1 MRRIVVVLAML
12 VGTVGLLGI
21 DHVGSARSAQEDVD
35 HLARHPF
42 VGTWVAMT
50 PAGPVPTIVGPDGSF
65 VSAFSAPYFD
75 PGLGLTFQGSALGR
89 GEADGERGS
98 HFTAI
103 QVLTDAEGTYL
114 GTFQFEGH
122 PEVSADGQTFM
133 DTTPQRVVMRD
144 ANNTITFDQIL
155 PVEPPVTGIRLTPDG
170 VDLPVSVPTNATPAA

>member
-1 MRRIVVVLAML
+1 MRRIVVALAML
-12 VGTVGLLGI
+12 VGMVGLLGI
-21 DHVGSARSAQEDVD
+21 VHGGSARSSQEEAGD
-35 HLARHPF
+35 LAGHPF

-65 VSAFSAPYFD
+65 VAAFTANYFD

-89 GEADGERGS
+89 WEADGERGT

-122 PEVSADGQTFM
+122 PEVSADGQTFT

-155 PVEPPVTGIRLTPDG
+155 PVEPPVTGVRLSPGG
-170 VDLPVSVPTNATPAA
+170 VDLPVKVPVNATPAA

>member
-1 MRRIVVVLAML
+1 MRRIVVVLAMV

-21 DHVGSARSAQEDVD
+21 VHGGSSQAAQEDAGD
-35 HLARHPF
+35 LAQHPF
-42 VGTWVAMT
+42 VGTWVATT

-65 VSAFSAPYFD
+65 VAAFAANYFD
-75 PGLGLTFQGSALGR
+75 PGVGLTFQGSALGR
-89 GEADGERGS
+89 WEADGERGT

-103 QVLTDAEGTYL
+103 QVLTDAEGTYV

-133 DTTPQRVVMRD
+133 DTTPQRVVVRD

-155 PVEPPVTGIRLTPDG
+155 PAEPPVTGIRLSPDG
-170 VDLPVSVPTNATPAA
+170 VALPVSGSANATPAA

>member
-1 MRRIVVVLAML
+1 MRRIVVVLALL

-21 DHVGSARSAQEDVD
+21 IHAGSARSAQEEAGD
-35 HLARHPF
+35 LAGHPF

-65 VSAFSAPYFD
+65 VSAFSAAYFD
-75 PGLGLTFQGSALGR
+75 PGLGLTFQGSALGQW
-89 GEADGERGS
+89 EAVGERGT

-155 PVEPPVTGIRLTPDG
+155 PVEPPVTGIRLPPDG

>member
-21 DHVGSARSAQEDVD
+21 VHGGSARSAQEDAAD
-35 HLARHPF
+35 LASHPF

-50 PAGPVPTIVGPDGSF
+50 PAGPVPTIVGADGSF
-65 VSAFSAPYFD
+65 VSAFAANYFD

-89 GEADGERGS
+89 WEADGERGS
-98 HFTAI
+98 RFTAI

-133 DTTPQRVVMRD
+133 DTTSQRVVMRD
-144 ANNTITFDQIL
+144 ANNTITFDQVL
-155 PVEPPVTGIRLTPDG
+155 PVEPPVTGIRISPDG
-170 VDLPVSVPTNATPAA
+170 IDLPVVAPANATPAA